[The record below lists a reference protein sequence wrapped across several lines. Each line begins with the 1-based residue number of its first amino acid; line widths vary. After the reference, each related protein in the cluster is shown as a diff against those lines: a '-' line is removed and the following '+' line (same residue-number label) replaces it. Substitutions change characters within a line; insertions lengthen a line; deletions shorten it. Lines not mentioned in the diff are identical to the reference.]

1 MKFFRIKFFMGNK
14 PQKRNCLSTQINSIR
29 KTKNNSKIFQ
39 NFLISKIKMLNILI
53 SSSKHFSILIETI
66 LTVLFKNLEKSIHA
80 SGN

>member
-1 MKFFRIKFFMGNK
+1 MGNK